1 MTGTEVLVRHAMA
14 EADDRHAPDR
24 WELGSDGRGAA
35 AELALH
41 AKLGDVVAIVS
52 STEPKALATAAAF
65 AARTGR
71 EVEPDERLVE
81 VARPWVCD
89 GYRTAARRYLI
100 GDEPDGWEPRHVVA
114 ARVAAAI
121 DDARARAGEGEI
133 LVISHGLSLSLH
145 LEAMF
150 PLPFD
155 VYGFWCRLAFPDAW
169 RVDRDELTLTRVA
182 TREAW

>member
-14 EADDRHAPDR
+14 AADERHPPDR
-24 WELGSDGRGAA
+24 WELGPEGRGAA

-41 AKLGDVVAIVS
+41 AKLGDVAAIVS

-65 AARTGR
+65 AARTGHP
-71 EVEPDERLVE
+71 VQPDDRLVE
-81 VARPWVCD
+81 VARPWVGD

-100 GDEPDGWEPRHVVA
+100 GDEPEGWEPRHVVA
-114 ARVAAAI
+114 DRFAAAI
-121 DDARARAGEGEI
+121 DDARAEVGDGEL

-145 LEAMF
+145 LEAVF

-169 RVDRDELTLTRVA
+169 RIDHEELTLTRVA
-182 TREAW
+182 TRESW